1 MENSKKNSYPP
12 KKKNAQ
18 MVQTAAISKN
28 LHPAY
33 SKKKKKFKREAKEK
47 KKIGSVHSHK
57 PMSRTLFLTPAH
69 YFHNFEANCEPVLV
83 QHHC

>member
-1 MENSKKNSYPP
+1 
-12 KKKNAQ
+12 

-57 PMSRTLFLTPAH
+57 PMSQNFVSNTSALFPQ
-69 YFHNFEANCEPVLV
+69 F
-83 QHHC
+83 